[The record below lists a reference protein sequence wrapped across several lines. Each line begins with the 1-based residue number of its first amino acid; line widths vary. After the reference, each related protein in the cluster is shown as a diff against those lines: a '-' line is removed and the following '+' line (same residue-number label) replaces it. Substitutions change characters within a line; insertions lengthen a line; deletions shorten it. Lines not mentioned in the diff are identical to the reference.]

1 MCKSFLRVTSITSQ
15 TMYVTSILNY
25 YSAPL
30 PNTEPGY
37 YKLRAQLLFK
47 GGRRGGGGR
56 VTSFLEAHF
65 LAHHILTCRKG
76 ILIVGLVG
84 RDTQKYSTCFFELPS
99 YLPKTCHIFQDL
111 YFLSKS
117 YL

>member
-25 YSAPL
+25 HSAPL

-47 GGRRGGGGR
+47 GGRRGGGGEGNLFSGSSLFG
-56 VTSFLEAHF
+56 TSHF
-65 LAHHILTCRKG
+65 
-76 ILIVGLVG
+76 
-84 RDTQKYSTCFFELPS
+84 
-99 YLPKTCHIFQDL
+99 DL
-111 YFLSKS
+111 
-117 YL
+117 

>member
-47 GGRRGGGGR
+47 GGRRGGGG
-56 VTSFLEAHF
+56 
-65 LAHHILTCRKG
+65 G
-76 ILIVGLVG
+76 
-84 RDTQKYSTCFFELPS
+84 
-99 YLPKTCHIFQDL
+99 
-111 YFLSKS
+111 
-117 YL
+117 

>member
-1 MCKSFLRVTSITSQ
+1 MCKSFLKVTSITSQ

-47 GGRRGGGGR
+47 GGRRGGWGNLFSGSSLFG
-56 VTSFLEAHF
+56 TSHF
-65 LAHHILTCRKG
+65 
-76 ILIVGLVG
+76 
-84 RDTQKYSTCFFELPS
+84 
-99 YLPKTCHIFQDL
+99 DL
-111 YFLSKS
+111 
-117 YL
+117 